1 MTVQSS
7 RPGQGGSCLKCLYIH
22 RGSFK
27 ATSLPKLVLQ
37 LQQHPALL
45 EKFFGTVRLA
55 KCFVVG
61 KHLVVHSFFNEQ
73 WTLPLTPALGCVQVS
88 FTTCQ
93 PCGIIGQKPQGQTKT
108 WEAGHRLVHQEQGG
122 GLRWCEA
129 GDRGARWV
137 QIDRNRNS
145 HCFIF
150 ILSFLHLIYMLHVT
164 FSFIESI
171 RIYQKT
177 FTISYHLSIIIYYLS
192 SSHITYFIFHWSH
205 QATSFNHSSLSLH
218 HGSLLQKFLIFDWSF
233 EPQLTLGNYPILL

>member
-73 WTLPLTPALGCVQVS
+73 
-88 FTTCQ
+88 
-93 PCGIIGQKPQGQTKT
+93 
-108 WEAGHRLVHQEQGG
+108 
-122 GLRWCEA
+122 
-129 GDRGARWV
+129 
-137 QIDRNRNS
+137 
-145 HCFIF
+145 
-150 ILSFLHLIYMLHVT
+150 
-164 FSFIESI
+164 
-171 RIYQKT
+171 
-177 FTISYHLSIIIYYLS
+177 
-192 SSHITYFIFHWSH
+192 
-205 QATSFNHSSLSLH
+205 
-218 HGSLLQKFLIFDWSF
+218 
-233 EPQLTLGNYPILL
+233 